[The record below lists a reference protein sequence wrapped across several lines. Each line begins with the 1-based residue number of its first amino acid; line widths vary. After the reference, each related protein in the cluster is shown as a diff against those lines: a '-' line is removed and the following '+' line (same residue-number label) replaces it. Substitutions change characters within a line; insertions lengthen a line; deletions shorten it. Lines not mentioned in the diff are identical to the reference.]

1 MNDWTPS
8 ETCPGYREKT
18 IQRGA
23 ATIAIL
29 RPVLTDDERAR
40 REQHAREVLG
50 SVLRDYIRK
59 KEVNHGR

>member
-23 ATIAIL
+23 ATIIARRPIL
-29 RPVLTDDERAR
+29 TEGEQAR
-40 REQHAREVLG
+40 REKHARDALG

>member
-18 IQRGA
+18 IQHGA
-23 ATIAIL
+23 ATIVIRRPIL
-29 RPVLTDDERAR
+29 SEGEQAR
-40 REQHAREVLG
+40 REQYARDALG
-50 SVLRDYIRK
+50 NILHDHIRK